1 MFEDAIV
8 RRYSFI
14 VLLGALLFQL
24 FFAEG
29 GVFAFVK
36 MKGSINSLRA
46 AIQETEKENTALLQ
60 ELQKLQKDDRYLE
73 EIARKKYGLVREG
86 ERVYR
91 IEQ

>member
-1 MFEDAIV
+1 MFEDAMV
-8 RRYSFI
+8 RRYSFV

-24 FFAEG
+24 VFAEG
-29 GVFAFVK
+29 GVFAFIK
-36 MKGSINSLRA
+36 MKSSINSARH
-46 AIQETEKENTALLQ
+46 AIQETERENMALLQ
-60 ELQKLQKDDRYLE
+60 ELEKLQKDDQYLE

>member
-1 MFEDAIV
+1 MFEDAVV

-24 FFAEG
+24 VFAEG
-29 GVFAFVK
+29 GVFAFIK
-36 MKGSINSLRA
+36 MKGSINSVRVS
-46 AIQETEKENTALLQ
+46 IQETEKENMALLQ
-60 ELQKLQKDDRYLE
+60 ELEKLQKDDQYLE

>member
-1 MFEDAIV
+1 MFEDAVV

-24 FFAEG
+24 VFAEG
-29 GVFAFVK
+29 GVFGFIK
-36 MKGSINSLRA
+36 MKSSIRSVGVS
-46 AIQETEKENTALLQ
+46 IQKTEKENIALLK
-60 ELQKLQKDDRYLE
+60 ELEKLQKDDQYLE
-73 EIARKKYGLVREG
+73 EVARKKYGFVREG